1 MLREQEIPPEAPRS
15 PLSVKRLSLAATLF
29 ISWLV
34 ERTTDSKE
42 DATQVERDEN
52 EAVSQDEQLFENG

>member
-15 PLSVKRLSLAATLF
+15 SLSVKRLSLAATLF

-34 ERTTDSKE
+34 ERTTDSKK
-42 DATQVERDEN
+42 DTTQVERDEN
-52 EAVSQDEQLFENG
+52 EAVSHDEQLFENG